1 MTVGKASRPR
11 KSRGSSLPANEVT
24 ALLEARH
31 REPRSVLGY
40 HELAGAGGKPECIVR
55 VLEPG
60 AEEVAVFWEDE
71 TPGEA
76 RPLKRVHAG
85 GLFEGRLPHRR
96 PLQPYRLRVTHAG
109 GGESIRH
116 DPYFF
121 SPQLT
126 DYDLYLFGE
135 GNHHRIYLKLGAH
148 VVTVGGLAGTR
159 FAVWAPNAERVSVVG
174 PFNAWDGRRH
184 AMQSRGGSGIWELF
198 VPDLGAGAVYK
209 YEIRTRGGGTLLKSD
224 PYGFAMELRPG
235 NCSIVANLQDYS
247 WGDADWMAARAG
259 DDPAHRPISVYE
271 VHLPSW
277 RRREGCHPPFM
288 SWREAAD
295 ELIPYVCDL
304 GHTHVE
310 LMGVAEHPLDES
322 WGYQVTGY
330 YAPSARFGSPADLMY
345 FIDRCHQAGIGVII
359 DWVPAHFPRDESGLA
374 GFDGTALYEHADPR
388 LGEHMDWGTKIFNF
402 GRHEVRNFL
411 VANAMYW
418 LDCYHVDGLRVDA
431 VASMLYLD
439 YSRQPGQWLPNRYG
453 GRENLEAIDFLR
465 QVNGTI
471 GHYHPGTISIA
482 EESTAFPGVTS
493 PPGQGGLGFSMKWNM
508 GWMNDTLRYFSL
520 DPIYRRHEHAL
531 ITFSFMYA
539 WSERFMLPL
548 SHDEVVHGKGS
559 LLGKM
564 PGDDWQKRAN
574 LRLLFA
580 YMFAHP
586 GKKLLFMG
594 SELGQRHEWRDG
606 ESLDWGLLGD
616 AAHLG
621 LRDCLRDLN
630 RLYRDHGAL
639 HGTDWEPQGFGWT
652 ELHNA
657 AESVFGFRRGYPGGG
672 MNELLLCMFNATP
685 VPRANYEV
693 SVEQPGQYQCVFN
706 SDAVCYGGS
715 GFHAPG
721 SVWAQPGGDGGSWR
735 LVLQLPPLG
744 AVMYRRL
751 PDGSH
756 GS

>member
-1 MTVGKASRPR
+1 MASGR
-11 KSRGSSLPANEVT
+11 KGRTRNARTGSLPPEEVA
-24 ALLEARH
+24 ALLGARH

-40 HELAGAGGKPECIVR
+40 HEKTGHGGRPECVLR

-60 AEEVAVFWEDE
+60 ADDVAVFWEDE
-71 TPGEA
+71 TPAQA
-76 RPLKRVHAG
+76 RPLTRVHEG
-85 GLFEGRLPHRR
+85 GLFEGTLPYRR
-96 PLQPYRLRVTHAG
+96 PMPPYRLRVRHG
-109 GGESIRH
+109 DGGESIRH
-116 DPYFF
+116 DPYYF

-135 GNHHRIYLKLGAH
+135 GNHHHIYLKLGAH
-148 VVTVGGLAGTR
+148 VATLDGLPGTR

-184 AMQSRGGSGIWELF
+184 AMQSRGGSGVWELF
-198 VPDLGAGAVYK
+198 VPGLGPGAAYK
-209 YEIRTRGGGTLLKSD
+209 YEIRTRGGGSLLKSD
-224 PYGFAMELRPG
+224 PYGFAMQLRPD
-235 NCSIVANLQDYS
+235 NCSIVADLRGYQWD
-247 WGDADWMAARAG
+247 DAEWMAARSG
-259 DDPAHRPISVYE
+259 EEPGRRPVSVYE
-271 VHLPSW
+271 LHLASW
-277 RRREGCHPPFM
+277 RRREGRHPPFM
-288 SWREAAD
+288 NWREAVED
-295 ELIPYVCDL
+295 LIPYVCEL
-304 GHTHVE
+304 GYTHIE

-330 YAPSARFGSPADLMY
+330 YAPSARFGAPGDLMY

-439 YSRQPGQWLPNRYG
+439 YSRPPGQWLPNRYG
-453 GRENLEAIDFLR
+453 GRENLEAIGFLR
-465 QVNGTI
+465 QVNQAMAQ
-471 GHYHPGTISIA
+471 YHPGAISIA
-482 EESTAFPGVTS
+482 EESTAFPGVTA
-493 PPGQGGLGFSMKWNM
+493 PAGQGGLGFTMKWNM

-539 WSERFMLPL
+539 WSEHFMLPL

-574 LRLLFA
+574 LRLLFS
-580 YMFAHP
+580 YMFTHP

-606 ESLDWGLLGD
+606 ESLDWGVLGD
-616 AAHLG
+616 AGHRG

-630 RLYRDHGAL
+630 RLYRDQVAL
-639 HGTDWEPQGFGWT
+639 YDSDWDPQGFGWT

-657 AESVFGFRRGYPGGG
+657 AESVFGFRRGRADNG

-685 VPRANYEV
+685 VPRRDYEV
-693 SVEQPGQYQCVFN
+693 GVELAGEYRCVFN
-706 SDAVCYGGS
+706 SDAPCYGGS
-715 GFHAPG
+715 GLAVPD
-721 SVWAQPGGDGGSWR
+721 SLRAQQGEGGSWR
-735 LVLQLPPLG
+735 LRLQLPPLG
-744 AVMYRRL
+744 AVIYRRL
-751 PDGSH
+751 PEGSARA
-756 GS
+756 